1 LIPHQNQ
8 KKLPKYGKIF
18 LIKKG
23 NIKAIESI
31 SDANFAFESRKIKTI
46 RMN

>member
-1 LIPHQNQ
+1 LIPQFQNQ
-8 KKLPKYGKIF
+8 KKLPKYGKYF
-18 LIKKG
+18 DKKG

-31 SDANFAFESRKIKTI
+31 SDANFALNLENQKTI